1 MLKSLSDLL
10 LASVGCSF
18 LADPTTRE
26 PISCNALAAL
36 IKAWFYPIIYLTFI
50 IRSYSVGL
58 FGLIALLCVPAIA
71 FAQHNR
77 PDSLRNEVKVAK
89 TDRDKLAALVA
100 LMNIYYDD
108 NRDSTLYYIA
118 KAIPIA
124 KNTDMLLYAAL
135 VDSRG
140 YELMHLGKYPQSFIC
155 LQEALEIAQNPK
167 YEKSTFYYLRFKA
180 LKADKARLDVLASIH
195 QHLGHLLGATSNFK
209 EQVDQYKQAQQF
221 SQQAGNIA
229 RLGNLNM
236 SLGKVYITLNRLD
249 SAMIFEKKAET
260 IFKQNGSSPFL
271 TNVYLYFAAIFSKRG
286 DRATELEYA
295 GKALNNNDNQSVN
308 SRLISSS
315 SYLSDYYIREN
326 QPDSAFYYAKKTLK
340 ALNAVH
346 SKNFA
351 SVNSLFYKIYQ
362 LKGNIDSAY
371 KYQGMVLADNDS
383 TYKSKVKN
391 LSDFQQ
397 LAFKDQLRLRDIEKQ
412 KELNET
418 KNRTYIL
425 FAVVGVFLL
434 LTLIFYRNYLQK
446 QKANKLLNQQKQEI
460 ESQRDDLTEALAELK
475 SAQQQLIQ
483 SEKMASL
490 GELTAGIAHEIQNP
504 LNFVNNFSEVN
515 TELIDEM
522 QKEIEKGDYEEV
534 KAIASDIK
542 DNQQK
547 ISQHGKRADFIVKGM
562 LQHSRTSTGE
572 RQLTNVNV
580 LADEFFKLSF
590 HGLRAKD
597 KSFNAVLTTH
607 FDDTLPQVNI
617 VQQDIGRVLLN
628 LFNNSFYAVN
638 EKVTMAGDDY
648 KPEVTV
654 SSSLENNKVIIKVRD
669 NGMGIPDAIKE
680 KIMQPFFTTKPAGEG
695 TGLGLSLSYDIVV
708 KGHGGRIEIDT
719 KVNEYTAMIIHLP
732 I

>member
-26 PISCNALAAL
+26 PISCNALAAFNTAK
-36 IKAWFYPIIYLTFI
+36 ISPVISSKFN
-50 IRSYSVGL
+50 IRSYRRSL
-58 FGLIALLCVPAIA
+58 FILVLFLGPTMAFAQHSKPDSLRDELVAARTNQDKLAGLIAL
-71 FAQHNR
+71 
-77 PDSLRNEVKVAK
+77 
-89 TDRDKLAALVA
+89 
-100 LMNIYYDD
+100 MNYYYED
-108 NRDSTLYYIA
+108 NRDSALYYVE
-118 KAIPIA
+118 KAMPIA
-124 KNTDMLLYAAL
+124 KKSDMLLYAAIL
-135 VDSRG
+135 DSKG
-140 YELMHLGKYPQSFIC
+140 YQLMREGKFPKSFIC
-155 LQEALEIAQNPK
+155 LQEALEIAANPQ
-167 YEKSTFYYLRFKA
+167 YEKSTLFYLRFKGFTA
-180 LKADKARLDVLASIH
+180 HKARLDVVASIH
-195 QHLGHLLGATSNFK
+195 QHLGHLLGNTNYFRG
-209 EQVDQYKQAQQF
+209 QIDQYRQAKQY
-221 SQQAGNIA
+221 SQQAGNTA

-260 IFKQNGSSPFL
+260 LFKQNGGDPYL
-271 TNVYLYFAAIFSKRG
+271 TNVYLNLAAIFSKKG
-286 DRATELEYA
+286 DKVAELKYVRR
-295 GKALNNNDNQSVN
+295 ALNNGGKLNINA
-308 SRLISSS
+308 RRISSYT
-315 SYLSDYYIREN
+315 YLSGYYITAKHA
-326 QPDSAFYYAKKTLK
+326 DSALYYAKR
-340 ALNAVH
+340 ALAALQVEH
-346 SKNFA
+346 SHNFN
-351 SVNSLFYKIYQ
+351 SVNDLFYKAYR

-371 KYQGMVLADNDS
+371 KYQSLVLTGNDS
-383 TYKSKVKN
+383 TYNSTIKN

-412 KELNET
+412 KELDET

-522 QKEIEKGDYEEV
+522 QQEIEKGDYEEV